1 MPLLVLFLLT
11 LLQGFGYELIPNS
24 QSAFQVQPI
33 LRTDGKGNSLAFWGT
48 KYSFL
53 RANGEFITSDQLT
66 DSAATS
72 GFFNACFDSNQNL
85 LLVWK
90 NGNELKYT
98 YKKAGEITQSSEV
111 KTLNLLFEVFNS
123 VIRYSSYTNKF
134 YLQVD
139 GSDGNL
145 YFLDLLSNQEENFS
159 EPLLL
164 FSSEDASMD
173 IFWFDI
179 DEKGNILFACTNS
192 SSGGSF
198 ENGEI
203 LLRYRDSSKVLSD
216 LLTISL
222 GANAGANNL
231 FVFYNA
237 NSPTAY
243 WLIAYNNY
251 SPSGASFRG
260 FIANQDLTYISEERM
275 ISKEGGGIQT
285 LAKKSN
291 DLMLFMKQESDKI
304 YYAYFKPSSLA
315 QSSLNLSYRR
325 VPGSNQIPQT
335 PRSCLYSKKGNLYFT
350 FVNNPNTN
358 PNVAYVYTPPSSY
371 SFSSYI
377 NNLGPTIADYQS
389 IVPISSSLAQII
401 WNIQPLG
408 GEENPGDFKGI
419 YTTKAFFPY
428 IPINPS
434 GIFIQKGVK

>member
-1 MPLLVLFLLT
+1 MHLLFLFIFSMISA
-11 LLQGFGYELIPNS
+11 FGYELIPDSEGSFNIT
-24 QSAFQVQPI
+24 PI
-33 LRTDGKGNSLAFWGT
+33 LRTDGRGNSLAFWGT
-48 KYSFL
+48 KYSYCTL
-53 RANGEFITSDQLT
+53 NGDFITSDTLT
-66 DSAATS
+66 DSSAT
-72 GFFNACFDSNQNL
+72 GYFFNACFDCNENL

-98 YKKAGEITQSSEV
+98 YKKAGQITQSSSV
-111 KTLNLLFEVFNS
+111 KTLNLGFEPYDS
-123 VIRYSSYTNKF
+123 VIRYSSFTNTF
-134 YLQVD
+134 YLQLS
-139 GSDGNL
+139 GDGNI
-145 YFLDLLSNQEENFS
+145 YFLELISGETSNFS
-159 EPLLL
+159 MPLFL
-164 FSSEDASMD
+164 FSGISSEGN
-173 IFWFDI
+173 IWFDI

-325 VPGSNQIPQT
+325 VPGSNQIPRT